1 MKHLGWI
8 SIGLGLVAILVR
20 HVIPFLWIFTFI
32 IAGIGFLVGVVG
44 MTNKEDRSLSIAGVA
59 VCIIAAITHIGSIW
73 MLLLLGV
80 SAYLVFFRKPKN
92 TYDSDE
98 QYLDE

>member
-1 MKHLGWI
+1 MKYIGWI

-32 IAGIGFLVGVVG
+32 IAGIGFLVGIVG
-44 MTNKEDRSLSIAGVA
+44 MASKEERNLSIAGIA
-59 VCIIAAITHIGSIW
+59 VCAIAGITHFGSIW

-92 TYDSDE
+92 GGDYDQ